1 MDLNISYD
9 RALEI
14 LEKYNSDEFHI
25 RHAVT
30 VSRLMDNL
38 AAKRGYEDERE
49 YWKIAGLLHDVDFE
63 MYPDEH
69 CIKCVDILEKEGVS
83 EDLIRSICSHGY
95 AITVDVYPEH
105 EMEKVMYAV
114 DELSGLIYAAALM
127 RPSKSVG
134 DMKVKSLKK
143 KFRSKGFARGCS
155 REVIARGAELMGIEL
170 SELFE
175 ITLQA
180 MKECEEDIN
189 NELTEVIK

>member
-14 LEKYNSDEFHI
+14 LKKYNSDEFHI

-189 NELTEVIK
+189 NELTEVLK

>member
-14 LEKYNSDEFHI
+14 LKKYNSDEFHI

-49 YWKIAGLLHDVDFE
+49 YWEIAGLLHDVDFE

-189 NELTEVIK
+189 NELTEVLK

>member
-14 LEKYNSDEFHI
+14 LKKYNSDEFHI

-114 DELSGLIYAAALM
+114 DELSGLIYAAVLM

-189 NELTEVIK
+189 NELTEVLK